1 MIIIIQ
7 HIRIQILILYQI
19 LHIIEPYSVCFLPL
33 CHVIKTYTKKNFIPL
48 REKKLK
54 NETYEVS
61 KLRLK
66 EGKKMRGEKKFSLWV
81 IDRKMIEISPRCIQ
95 KS

>member
-1 MIIIIQ
+1 
-7 HIRIQILILYQI
+7 L
-19 LHIIEPYSVCFLPL
+19 S
-33 CHVIKTYTKKNFIPL
+33 CHQNIHKEKNFITQ

-66 EGKKMRGEKKFSLWV
+66 EGKKMRGEKKFSL
-81 IDRKMIEISPRCIQ
+81 
-95 KS
+95 